1 MKKLILGA
9 GVLLSLLGC
18 VSETTVAGKNVSQTV
33 DYDGVAKAR
42 MQLGIQYL
50 QQGNTEQAKFN
61 LEKALSYNSRDPE
74 IHRALAYYYEV
85 VNEPRLAEKS
95 YRQALSLARDDA
107 DTMNNYGTFLCR
119 EKQYQAAEEQFLRAV
134 SISSYVRVGDTYEN
148 AGLCA
153 KKAGDLDKALG
164 YFNNALSH
172 SPRRP
177 VSLIEIASIY
187 VTQEKYEDARNVLL
201 QYQKVAQDSPQSLW
215 TWIRLESAQNRET
228 AVRSFGRRLV
238 NKFPQSIESQQFL
251 NNEY

>member
-9 GVLLSLLGC
+9 SVLLSLLGC
-18 VSETTVAGKNVSQTV
+18 VSETTVAGKSVSQNM
-33 DYDGVAKAR
+33 DSNGAAKAR

-61 LEKALSYNSRDPE
+61 LERALAYNSKDPE

-85 VNEPRLAEKS
+85 VNEPRQAEKA
-95 YRQALSLARDDA
+95 YRQALSINRNDA

-119 EKQYQAAEEQFLRAV
+119 EKKYAEAEEQFLRAV
-134 SISSYVRVGDTYEN
+134 KETTYVRVGDTYEN

-153 KKAGDLDKALG
+153 RESGQLDKALE
-164 YFNNALSH
+164 YFDSALSH

-177 VSLIEIASIY
+177 LSLLEMAGIH
-187 VTQEKYEDARNVLL
+187 VTQENYDVARNYLL
-201 QYQKVAQDSPQSLW
+201 QYQKVASDTPQSLW

-228 AVRSFGRRLV
+228 AVKSFGRRLV
-238 NKFPQSIESQQFL
+238 NKFPQSTESQHYL
-251 NNEY
+251 KNEY